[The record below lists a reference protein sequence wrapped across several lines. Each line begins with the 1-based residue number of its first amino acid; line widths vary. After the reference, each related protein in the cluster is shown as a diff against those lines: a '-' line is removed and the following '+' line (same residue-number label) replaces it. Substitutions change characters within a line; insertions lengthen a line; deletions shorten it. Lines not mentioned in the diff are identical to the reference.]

1 MLNFL
6 KQAFWT
12 SLITNISSVAS
23 FIGIAFL
30 ARYISPETFGIYIF
44 CLAAKEIISSIC
56 APSLSQ
62 TYLFSN
68 GTLSDFKNVC
78 KINSLYSFLILIVS
92 IIGAF
97 IIEEKY
103 GNLFFNIIII
113 FGILSILNNYSS
125 LFLSIGEK
133 KMNFKKTSFI
143 RSSSQ
148 IISLVLTCLFAI
160 FLGDNLIVLVIKEI
174 IFSCL
179 LFLTSLTFYLKFK
192 NEKKI
197 KSKDNLKYLFKYSL
211 RSYFPRVTETFSYK
225 IFDLFMAGFLGKNIL
240 GLFNQTLNIVK
251 IPYKFLGSITD
262 NILFVHIKNNKKK
275 EIIND
280 FNLIQNL
287 IILFT
292 IPIILFINLFDYE
305 IVSIILG
312 EKWLKSADMIGLLSI
327 FLIILPFYNS
337 LITVYQSS
345 DNQRYYTSANCLV
358 LFFQI
363 LGVLTLPKSI
373 DIFILIYCTS
383 FLLGTVFLSFNI
395 NKNIGFDRKKLLNI
409 LLSIIT
415 TISLIVSYYYLKL
428 NICLFILIFIWIYLL
443 MKNKTVFLFIMK
455 KWKN

>member
-148 IISLVLTCLFAI
+148 IMSLVLTCLFAI

-443 MKNKTVFLFIMK
+443 MKNKTVFLLIMK

>member
-1 MLNFL
+1 MINFL

-12 SLITNISSVAS
+12 SLITNFSSVVS
-23 FIGIAFL
+23 FIGIAIL

-44 CLAAKEIISSIC
+44 CVAAKEIISSIC

-68 GTLSDFKNVC
+68 GTLRDFKNVC
-78 KINSLYSFLILIVS
+78 KINLLYSFLIFIVS

-103 GNLFFNIIII
+103 GNLYFNIIII
-113 FGILSILNNYSS
+113 FGVLSIFNNYSS
-125 LFLSIGEK
+125 IFLSIGEK
-133 KMNFKKTSFI
+133 KMDFKKTSFI
-143 RSSSQ
+143 RSSSLVV
-148 IISLVLTCLFAI
+148 SLILTCFFAI

-174 IFSCL
+174 IFSSL
-179 LFLTSLTFYLKFK
+179 LFLSSLTFYFKFK
-192 NEKKI
+192 NKKKI
-197 KSKDNLKYLFKYSL
+197 KSKNDLKYLFKYSL
-211 RSYFPRVTETFSYK
+211 RSYFPKVTETFSYR
-225 IFDLFMAGFLGKNIL
+225 IFDLFTAGFLGKNIL

-251 IPYKFLGSITD
+251 IPYKFLGSVTD
-262 NILFVHIKNNKKK
+262 NILFVHLKNNKKNEK
-275 EIIND
+275 INS

-287 IILFT
+287 IMLFT
-292 IPIILFINLFDYE
+292 IPIILFFNLFDYE

-312 EKWLKSADMIGLLSI
+312 EKWLKSADIIGLLSI

-363 LGVLTLPKSI
+363 LGVLILPKSI
-373 DIFILIYCTS
+373 EMFILIYCTS
-383 FLLGTVFLSFNI
+383 FLLGTVFLTFNI
-395 NKNIGFDRKKLLNI
+395 NKNIGFDRKRLLNI

-415 TISLIVSYYYLKL
+415 IFSLIVSYYYLKL
-428 NICLFILIFIWIYLL
+428 NIFLFILIFMWIYLL
-443 MKNKTVFLFIMK
+443 MINKSVFLLIIK

>member
-148 IISLVLTCLFAI
+148 IMSLVLTCLFAI

-179 LFLTSLTFYLKFK
+179 LFLISLTFYLKFK

-443 MKNKTVFLFIMK
+443 MKNKTVFLLIMK

>member
-6 KQAFWT
+6 KQVFWT

-68 GTLSDFKNVC
+68 GTLSDFKKVC

-97 IIEEKY
+97 IVKEKY
-103 GNLFFNIIII
+103 GNLYFDIIII

-125 LFLSIGEK
+125 IFLSIGEK

-143 RSSSQ
+143 RSSSLV
-148 IISLVLTCLFAI
+148 ISLVSTCFFAI

-174 IFSCL
+174 IFSSL
-179 LFLTSLTFYLKFK
+179 LFLSSLTFYFKFK

-197 KSKDNLKYLFKYSL
+197 KSDNDLKYLFKYSL
-211 RSYFPRVTETFSYK
+211 RSYFPKVTETFSYK
-225 IFDLFMAGFLGKNIL
+225 IFDLLTAGFLGKNIL

-251 IPYKFLGSITD
+251 IPYKFLGSVTD

-275 EIIND
+275 EIIDD

-287 IILFT
+287 IILFN

-312 EKWLKSADMIGLLSI
+312 AKWLKSADIIALLSI

-345 DNQRYYTSANCLV
+345 DNQRYYTSVNCLV

-395 NKNIGFDRKKLLNI
+395 NKNIGFDRKRLLNI

-415 TISLIVSYYYLKL
+415 IFSLIVSYYYLKL

-443 MKNKTVFLFIMK
+443 MKNKTVFLLIMK